1 MCDLST
7 SQSMAT
13 TTTTKV
19 LIHDLQE
26 PRNSL
31 FSLLQYYLTD
41 FWAEVGDPRVGEL
54 PFMGTFALPL
64 AIYFSYFL
72 FVLVLGPNFMRHRR
86 PLSLKWTLVGYNLT
100 MALFNLAVFVKVL
113 LGSNFG
119 RRMLELD
126 WKDRTDRSEHAL
138 SAPAAGRGCTCSA
151 STSICSIRSSLC
163 CARRR
168 VKLRVRFL
176 RTSVDLLKLP
186 NSKLSGLHV
195 YHHSTVPTFGW
206 IYFRSN
212 VFHVTAYAFCLLNT
226 PVHTVRRF

>member
-1 MCDLST
+1 
-7 SQSMAT
+7 MAT

-26 PRNSL
+26 PRNFL

-72 FVLVLGPNFMRHRR
+72 FVLVLGPALMRHRR

-100 MALFNLAVFVKVL
+100 MALFNLAIFVKVL
-113 LGSNFG
+113 LASNFG

-126 WKDRTDRSEHAL
+126 WKDQGDRSEHAL
-138 SAPAAGRGCTCSA
+138 SA
-151 STSICSIRSSLC
+151 
-163 CARRR
+163 RRWAWLY
-168 VKLRVRFL
+168 VLSKYVDMLDTVFFVLRKKESQI
-176 RTSVDLLKLP
+176 T
-186 NSKLSGLHV
+186 G
-195 YHHSTVPTFGW
+195 G
-206 IYFRSN
+206 
-212 VFHVTAYAFCLLNT
+212 
-226 PVHTVRRF
+226 